1 MSALR
6 QDDAELVRAAQ
17 ELVDAEARAVQAVA
31 LGLGARVVEVA
42 RLLHSRP
49 GKVLVAGMGTSGAV
63 ARRMAHLLSVMGTP
77 ALFVHPADGLHGTL
91 GAVTETDVLIAISKG
106 GGSDELNE
114 FAERAAK
121 LGAAIVALTSAP
133 ESSLAQLA
141 TISVEL
147 PTTPDGDPGGFIAMG
162 STLAV
167 AAWGDALALIA
178 MRIRGYDWPS
188 VLFTHPGGTVGRI
201 AESSSAGS

>member
-1 MSALR
+1 LLR
-6 QDDAELVRAAQ
+6 
-17 ELVDAEARAVQAVA
+17 
-31 LGLGARVVEVA
+31 
-42 RLLHSRP
+42 SRP

-91 GAVTETDVLIAISKG
+91 GAVTDGDVVIAISKG

-114 FAERAAK
+114 FVTRAAK
-121 LGAAIVALTSAP
+121 LGAAVVAVTSAP
-133 ESSLAQLA
+133 ESRLAQLA
-141 TISVEL
+141 TISVDL
-147 PTTPDGDPGGFIAMG
+147 PTTLDGEPGGMVAMG

-178 MRIRGYDWPS
+178 MRMRGYDWPS
-188 VLFTHPGGTVGRI
+188 VLFTHPGGSVGKLD
-201 AESSSAGS
+201 ESSTAGAA